1 MSRIKYKFNRESLSY
16 EKVSKTLRNRVFKGV
31 RHLLGSAVLSLI
43 LLLGYFTF
51 FDTPSDR
58 DLRAENEK
66 MAKDL
71 AAINDSLTNFHENLR
86 NLAGQD
92 NTIYRAIYQL
102 DSIPMQIRNSG
113 FGGAD
118 KYHNYSGH
126 DYSDVVIKIQKNLD
140 QINRKLAVQENSFLE
155 IGKALEEESLRM
167 KCTPAITPIHND
179 DIIRFGTDYGYRRN
193 PVTGHTHFHKG
204 VDHTA
209 SFGTPVYASGDGV
222 IEFADYRS
230 NGYGKYVIID
240 HGVDGLS
247 SLYAHLQSINVSEG
261 EKVVR
266 GQQIGTI
273 GSTGLS
279 LGPHLHYEV
288 HVNGQH
294 VSPINYQ
301 ITLTSEQ
308 YDELLEQAQL
318 NIKAK
323 LLAEKAE

>member
-1 MSRIKYKFNRESLSY
+1 MSRIKYKFNTESLSY
-16 EKVSKTLRNRVFKGV
+16 EKVSRSLKRSLFKGF
-31 RHLLGSAVLSLI
+31 RHVLSSALLSLV
-43 LLLGYFTF
+43 LLLGYFAF
-51 FDTPSDR
+51 FDTPSDKV
-58 DLRAENEK
+58 LREENEK
-66 MAKDL
+66 MAQDL
-71 AAINDSLTNFHENLR
+71 AAINDSLTNFHQNLED
-86 NLAGQD
+86 LATQD
-92 NTIYRAIYQL
+92 NDIYRAIYQL
-102 DSIPMQIRNSG
+102 DSIPMKIRNSG
-113 FGGAD
+113 FGGAN
-118 KYHNYSGH
+118 KYSTYSGH
-126 DYSDVVIKIQKNLD
+126 KYSDVVIEIQKNLD

-193 PVTGHTHFHKG
+193 PVTGYTHFHKG

-209 SFGTPVYASGDGV
+209 SFGTPVYAAGDGV

-247 SLYAHLQSINVSEG
+247 SLYAHLQTIQVREG
-261 EKVVR
+261 EHVVR
-266 GQQIGTI
+266 GQQIGTV

-294 VSPINYQ
+294 ISPINYQ

-323 LLAEKAE
+323 LLAEK

>member
-1 MSRIKYKFNRESLSY
+1 MSRIKYKFNTESLSY
-16 EKVSKTLRNRVFKGV
+16 EKVRRSLKRSLFKGF
-31 RHLLGSAVLSLI
+31 RHVLSSALLSLI
-43 LLLGYFTF
+43 LLLGYFAF
-51 FDTPSDR
+51 FDTPSDKV
-58 DLRAENEK
+58 LREENEK
-66 MAKDL
+66 MAHDL
-71 AAINDSLTNFHENLR
+71 AAINDSLTNFHENLQD
-86 NLAGQD
+86 LANQD
-92 NTIYRAIYQL
+92 NEIYRAIYQL
-102 DSIPMQIRNSG
+102 DSIPMNIRNSG
-113 FGGAD
+113 FGGFD
-118 KYHNYSGH
+118 KYHSFSGH
-126 DYSDVVIKIQKNLD
+126 KYSDVVVEIQKNLD

-193 PVTGHTHFHKG
+193 PVTGFTHFHKG

-247 SLYAHLQSINVSEG
+247 SLYAHLQKITVKEG
-261 EKVVR
+261 EHVVR
-266 GQQIGTI
+266 GQQIGNV

-288 HVNGQH
+288 HVNGRH
-294 VSPINYQ
+294 ISPINYQ
-301 ITLTSEQ
+301 ITLTSKQ
-308 YDELLEQAQL
+308 YDELLEQAQR
-318 NIKAK
+318 NIEAK
-323 LLAEKAE
+323 LLAEN